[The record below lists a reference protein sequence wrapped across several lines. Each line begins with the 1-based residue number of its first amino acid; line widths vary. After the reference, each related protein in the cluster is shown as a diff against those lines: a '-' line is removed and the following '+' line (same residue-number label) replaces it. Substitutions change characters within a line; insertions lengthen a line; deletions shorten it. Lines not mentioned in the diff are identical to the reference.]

1 MISPQYHIDLNQF
14 IHILK
19 NIFTCKALFWAL
31 EISQLSKKKKKRQM
45 FSLRELSSWQEE
57 INHKQLA
64 ISTIGKLYI
73 ILDGDECYRK
83 KESKEK

>member
-1 MISPQYHIDLNQF
+1 
-14 IHILK
+14 
-19 NIFTCKALFWAL
+19 
-31 EISQLSKKKKKRQM
+31 M

-73 ILDGDECYRK
+73 ILDGDECSRK